1 VVQTSPPPPYASS
14 FPFLENGRKPN
25 YLGSPLP
32 ATLQIVASP
41 NAEEDPEWLSE
52 KSREE
57 LAELLLKADDLI
69 KERETGETQ

>member
-1 VVQTSPPPPYASS
+1 
-14 FPFLENGRKPN
+14 
-25 YLGSPLP
+25 
-32 ATLQIVASP
+32 LQIVASP